1 MKQYSSGMFMSLVIM
16 SLVIAGLARVDAADL
31 SKAGGNW
38 DEDSVI
44 EWVPAKLFSKLPEAE
59 TESPSL
65 IQQASAMSDELA
77 PTTMVSH
84 QHGCRTGIPCDWL
97 TPSGGWTFE
106 FQNAWLRL
114 QAADADRA
122 SGTQF
127 DSGTRYILGHTNDCG
142 NSWRLRYFNYFT
154 EGLNND
160 YKLEY
165 IDFEHARRFTLGG
178 SVYGELGAG
187 LRWAEFFESFIFDLF
202 YSDSIGPM
210 VSAEI
215 RGLSLASL
223 DFYASGRHSIQ
234 FGQPIGNDPNFNEK
248 FGSFSISELQL
259 GVMKNT
265 NILGH
270 PTFVK
275 GFVES
280 QYWVGMAEG
289 GQENIGLIG
298 LGFALGT
305 TF

>member
-1 MKQYSSGMFMSLVIM
+1 MKRYLLGMFMSLVIT
-16 SLVIAGLARVDAADL
+16 GLARVDAADL

-38 DEDSVI
+38 DADSVI

-97 TPSGGWTFE
+97 TPCGGWTFE
-106 FQNAWLRL
+106 FQNAWMRL
-114 QAADADRA
+114 QAADADNA

-127 DSGTRYILGHTNDCG
+127 DSGTRYIFGHTNDCG

-187 LRWAEFFESFIFDLF
+187 LRWAEFFESFPSDLV
-202 YSDSIGPM
+202 YSDTIGPM
-210 VSAEI
+210 VAAEI

-234 FGQPIGNDPNFNEK
+234 FGRPIGRQ

-280 QYWVGMAEG
+280 QYWVGMADG
-289 GQENIGLIG
+289 GREDIGLIG

>member
-97 TPSGGWTFE
+97 TPCGGWTFE
-106 FQNAWLRL
+106 FQNAWMRL
-114 QAADADRA
+114 QSADADNA

-127 DSGTRYILGHTNDCG
+127 DSGTRYIFGHTNDCG

-154 EGLNND
+154 EGVNND

-187 LRWAEFFESFIFDLF
+187 LRWAEFFESFRSDLF

-210 VSAEI
+210 VAAEI

-234 FGQPIGNDPNFNEK
+234 FGKPVGNSGDER

-289 GQENIGLIG
+289 GRENIGLIG

>member
-1 MKQYSSGMFMSLVIM
+1 
-16 SLVIAGLARVDAADL
+16 
-31 SKAGGNW
+31 
-38 DEDSVI
+38 
-44 EWVPAKLFSKLPEAE
+44 
-59 TESPSL
+59 
-65 IQQASAMSDELA
+65 MSDELA

-97 TPSGGWTFE
+97 TPCGGWTFE

-114 QAADADRA
+114 QAADADDA

-127 DSGTRYILGHTNDCG
+127 DSGTRYIIGHTNGCG

-154 EGLNND
+154 EGRPLPPGVIGNNN

-187 LRWAEFFESFIFDLF
+187 LRWAEYFEGFSSDLV
-202 YSDSIGPM
+202 YSDTIGPM
-210 VSAEI
+210 VAAEI
-215 RGLSLASL
+215 HGLSLASL

-234 FGQPIGNDPNFNEK
+234 FGRPIGRE

-265 NILGH
+265 SILGH
-270 PTFVK
+270 PTFIK

-280 QYWVGMAEG
+280 QYWVGMADG
-289 GQENIGLIG
+289 GREDIGLIG

>member
-1 MKQYSSGMFMSLVIM
+1 MKRYLLGMFMSLVIT
-16 SLVIAGLARVDAADL
+16 GLARVDAADL

-38 DEDSVI
+38 DADSVI

-97 TPSGGWTFE
+97 TPCGGWTFE
-106 FQNAWLRL
+106 FQNAWMRL
-114 QAADADRA
+114 QAADADNA

-127 DSGTRYILGHTNDCG
+127 DSGTRYIFGHTNDCG

-187 LRWAEFFESFIFDLF
+187 LRWAEFFESFPSDLV
-202 YSDSIGPM
+202 YSDTIGPM
-210 VSAEI
+210 VAAEI

-234 FGQPIGNDPNFNEK
+234 FGRPVGRQ

-280 QYWVGMAEG
+280 QYWVGMADG
-289 GQENIGLIG
+289 GRENIGLIG

>member
-1 MKQYSSGMFMSLVIM
+1 MKRYFLGMFMSLVIT
-16 SLVIAGLARVDAADL
+16 GLGRADAADF

-44 EWVPAKLFSKLPEAE
+44 EWVPAKLFSKLSEPG

-65 IQQASAMSDELA
+65 IQQASAMSDELT
-77 PTTMVSH
+77 PTTMISH
-84 QHGCRTGIPCDWL
+84 HRDCRTGIPCDWL
-97 TPSGGWTFE
+97 TPCGGWSFE

-114 QAADADRA
+114 QSADADLA
-122 SGTQF
+122 SGTEF
-127 DSGTRYILGHTNDCG
+127 DSGNRYILGHTNDRG

-178 SVYGELGAG
+178 SVYGELSAG
-187 LRWAEFFESFIFDLF
+187 LRWAEYFESFRTDLF

-210 VSAEI
+210 VAAEI

-223 DFYASGRHSIQ
+223 DFYVSGRHSIQ
-234 FGQPIGNDPNFNEK
+234 FGEPIGNQSGNR

-259 GVMKNT
+259 GAMKDLS
-265 NILGH
+265 ILGH

-280 QYWVGMAEG
+280 QYWVGMADG
-289 GQENIGLIG
+289 GRENIGLIG
-298 LGFALGT
+298 LGVALGT

>member
-1 MKQYSSGMFMSLVIM
+1 MKRYLLGMFMSLVIT
-16 SLVIAGLARVDAADL
+16 GLARVDAADL

-38 DEDSVI
+38 DADSVI

-97 TPSGGWTFE
+97 TPCGGWTFE
-106 FQNAWLRL
+106 FQNAWMRL
-114 QAADADRA
+114 QAADADNA

-127 DSGTRYILGHTNDCG
+127 DSGTRYIFGHTNDCG

-187 LRWAEFFESFIFDLF
+187 LRWAEFFESFPSDLV
-202 YSDSIGPM
+202 YSDTIGPM
-210 VSAEI
+210 VAAEI

-234 FGQPIGNDPNFNEK
+234 FGRPVGRQ

-280 QYWVGMAEG
+280 QYWVGMADG
-289 GQENIGLIG
+289 GREDIGLIG

>member
-1 MKQYSSGMFMSLVIM
+1 MKRYFLGMFMSLVIT
-16 SLVIAGLARVDAADL
+16 GLGRADAADF

-44 EWVPAKLFSKLPEAE
+44 EWVPAKLFSKLSESG

-65 IQQASAMSDELA
+65 IQQASAMSDELT
-77 PTTMVSH
+77 PTAMISH
-84 QHGCRTGIPCDWL
+84 HRDCRTGIPCDWL
-97 TPSGGWTFE
+97 TPCGGWSFE

-114 QAADADRA
+114 QSADADLA
-122 SGTQF
+122 SGTEF
-127 DSGTRYILGHTNDCG
+127 DSGNRYILGHTNDRG
-142 NSWRLRYFNYFT
+142 NSWRFRYFNYFT

-178 SVYGELGAG
+178 SVYGELSAG
-187 LRWAEFFESFIFDLF
+187 LRWAEYFESFRSDLF

-210 VSAEI
+210 VAAEI

-223 DFYASGRHSIQ
+223 DFYVSGRHSIQ
-234 FGQPIGNDPNFNEK
+234 FGEPIGNQSDER

-259 GVMKNT
+259 GVMKDMR
-265 NILGH
+265 ILGH

-280 QYWVGMAEG
+280 QYWVGMADG
-289 GQENIGLIG
+289 GRENIGLIG
-298 LGFALGT
+298 LGVALGT

>member
-1 MKQYSSGMFMSLVIM
+1 MSLVIT
-16 SLVIAGLARVDAADL
+16 GLGRADAADF

-44 EWVPAKLFSKLPEAE
+44 EWVPAKLFSKLSEPG

-65 IQQASAMSDELA
+65 IQQASAMSDELT
-77 PTTMVSH
+77 PTTMISH
-84 QHGCRTGIPCDWL
+84 HRDCRTGIPCDWL
-97 TPSGGWTFE
+97 TPCGGWSFE

-114 QAADADRA
+114 QSADADLA
-122 SGTQF
+122 SGTEF
-127 DSGTRYILGHTNDCG
+127 DSGNRYILGHTNDRG

-178 SVYGELGAG
+178 SVYGELSAG
-187 LRWAEFFESFIFDLF
+187 LRWAEYFESFRSDLF

-210 VSAEI
+210 VAAEI

-223 DFYASGRHSIQ
+223 DFYVSGRHSIQ
-234 FGQPIGNDPNFNEK
+234 FGEPIGNQSDER

-259 GVMKNT
+259 GVMKDMR
-265 NILGH
+265 ILGH

-280 QYWVGMAEG
+280 QYWVGMADG
-289 GQENIGLIG
+289 GRENIGLVG
-298 LGFALGT
+298 LGVALGT